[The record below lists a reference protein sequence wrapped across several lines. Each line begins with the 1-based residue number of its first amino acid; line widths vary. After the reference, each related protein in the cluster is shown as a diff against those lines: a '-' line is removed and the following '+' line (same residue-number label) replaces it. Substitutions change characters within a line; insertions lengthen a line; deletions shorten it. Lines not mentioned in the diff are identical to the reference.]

1 MDKAAITTAAQNYLA
16 KGQID
21 LAIAEWKKL
30 LGEKSNEGNIY
41 NIIGDLYLKK
51 NTKKEAIEAF
61 AQAADIFRKDGF
73 TLKAIALYKKILNI
87 SPAEVDALT
96 ALAELNEEKGLTG
109 NAIENFLAAA
119 DIYKKENKTDKALIL
134 YQKILKLAP
143 RSIHLKLRM
152 AELYIAIGL
161 SGEAAGQYADIAAAY
176 IEQEDT
182 DKAEEFYN
190 KAINIAP
197 GHIPSFIGLSRMAEA
212 ANDMKKAFEYIEK
225 ALSLDPE
232 NREVLRQH
240 SRLAIKTGALHN
252 AKRTL
257 LTLLKIEPSDL
268 QAKKL
273 IGGIY
278 LKEGNLEEAWHELMP
293 YIDAALSS
301 EEWDHALEFLG
312 NFKALEPIAVRHRFA
327 RAYKGKGDRRSAV
340 NELRELAKL
349 YADKEQY
356 NGALQACKDIL
367 ELSPDDKEAKIKI
380 GEFKEKLGLIAPAA
394 ALEEEPEVEVVK
406 IHSIEEGA
414 EVIAPAEK
422 AGALSKEEFQTKQA
436 EADFYAQYG
445 FKDQAAKLY
454 ENLLRIEPANSEI
467 KEKLN
472 ALKSPA
478 APEAAP
484 ADLTGAAP
492 ADLTE
497 AEEKVQQAQP
507 QTAIDGDVK
516 DIFKQ
521 FKESF
526 AKSIDDKDSETHYN
540 MGIAYKEMGILE
552 DAIKEFELSLKDPKR
567 ERQSMSMIALCHID
581 LGNYPEAVKG
591 FKKMLS
597 SITPGDETY
606 LDTAYDLATAYMKN
620 REYDNALKLF
630 VEIHT
635 KNPGFRDSAHQ
646 IESLKIT
653 IAKAMAN
660 PKKDRVSYL

>member
-1 MDKAAITTAAQNYLA
+1 MDKAAITTAAQKFLA

-21 LAIAEWKKL
+21 MAIAEWKKL
-30 LGEKSNEGNIY
+30 LGESNEGNVY
-41 NIIGDLYLKK
+41 NVIGDLYLKK
-51 NTKKEAIEAF
+51 NSKKEAIEAF
-61 AQAADIFRKDGF
+61 TKAADIFRKDGF
-73 TLKAIALYKKILNI
+73 TLKAIALYKKILNL
-87 SPAEVDALT
+87 SPSEADALI

-109 NAIENFLAAA
+109 NAIENFLGAAE
-119 DIYKKENKTDKALIL
+119 IYKKENKTDKALNL
-134 YQKILKLAP
+134 YQKTIKLAP

-152 AELYIAIGL
+152 AELYLAIGL
-161 SGEAAGQYADIAAAY
+161 SGEAACQYADIADAY

-182 DKAEEFYN
+182 GKAEEFYL

-197 GHIPSFIGLSRMAEA
+197 DNINSFTGLSRTAEK
-212 ANDMKKAFEYIEK
+212 ANDIKKAFEHIGK
-225 ALSLDPE
+225 ALAFAPE
-232 NREVLRQH
+232 NRELLRRH
-240 SRLAIKTGALHN
+240 AMLAIKAGAPDN

-257 LTLLKIEPSDL
+257 LRLLKIEPSDI

-273 IGGIY
+273 MGSIY

-312 NFKALEPIAVRHRFA
+312 NFKELEPIAVRHRFA
-327 RAYKGKGDRRSAV
+327 RAYKGKGDKKSAV
-340 NELRELAKL
+340 NELRVLAKL
-349 YADKEQY
+349 YADKDQF

-367 ELSPDDKEAKIKI
+367 ELDPDDEEAKTKI
-380 GEFKEKLGLIAPAA
+380 EEYKEKLGLTAPAA
-394 ALEEEPEVEVVK
+394 ALEEETEVEVVK
-406 IHSIEEGA
+406 IHSIEEEA

-422 AGALSKEEFQTKQA
+422 VEALSKEEFQTKKA

-454 ENLLRIEPANSEI
+454 ESLLRIEPDNREI
-467 KEKLN
+467 REKLN

-478 APEAAP
+478 GP
-484 ADLTGAAP
+484 GAAP
-492 ADLTE
+492 ADQTEEEPVDMAEE
-497 AEEKVQQAQP
+497 AEVQPIQP
-507 QTAIDGDVK
+507 QAAIDSDVK

-540 MGIAYKEMGILE
+540 MGIAFKEMGILE
-552 DAIKEFELSLKDPKR
+552 DAIKEFQISLKDPKR
-567 ERQSMSMIALCHID
+567 ERQSMGMIALCHID
-581 LGNYPEAVKG
+581 MGNYPEAVKE
-591 FKKMLS
+591 FEKMINA
-597 SITPGDETY
+597 ITPADEAY

-620 REYDNALKLF
+620 RDYDNALKLF

-635 KNPGFRDSAHQ
+635 KDSGFRDAARH

-653 IAKAMAN
+653 IAKAKAN

>member
-21 LAIAEWKKL
+21 MAIAEWKKL
-30 LGEKSNEGNIY
+30 LGESNEGNIY
-41 NIIGDLYLKK
+41 NTIGDLYLKK
-51 NTKKEAIEAF
+51 NSKKEAVEAF
-61 AQAADIFRKDGF
+61 ANAADIFRKDGF
-73 TLKAIALYKKILNI
+73 TLKAIALYKKILNM
-87 SPAEVDALT
+87 SPSEVDALI

-119 DIYKKENKTDKALIL
+119 DIYKKENKTDKALNL

-152 AELYIAIGL
+152 AELYITIGL

-176 IEQEDT
+176 IEQEDLA
-182 DKAEEFYN
+182 KAEEFYL
-190 KAINIAP
+190 KAINIVP
-197 GHIPSFIGLSRMAEA
+197 DNTPSYIGLSRMAEV

-225 ALSLDPE
+225 ALSFAPE

-240 SRLAIKTGALHN
+240 SRLAIKSGDIDN

-257 LTLLKIEPSDL
+257 LTLLKIEPSDIH
-268 QAKKL
+268 AKKL
-273 IGGIY
+273 IGSIY

-293 YIDAALSS
+293 YIDAALNS

-312 NFKALEPIAVRHRFA
+312 NFKDLEPIAVRHRFA
-327 RAYKGKGDRRSAV
+327 RAYKGKGDKKSAV

-349 YADKEQY
+349 YADKEQF

-367 ELSPDDKEAKIKI
+367 ELKPDDEEVKIKI
-380 GEFKEKLGLIAPAA
+380 EGFKEKLGLAVPAA
-394 ALEEEPEVEVVK
+394 ALDEETEVEVEK
-406 IHSIEEGA
+406 IHSIEEEA
-414 EVIAPAEK
+414 EVVAPAEK
-422 AGALSKEEFQTKQA
+422 VEAISKEEFQTRKA

-454 ENLLRIEPANSEI
+454 EGLLRISPDNSEI

-472 ALKSPA
+472 ALKVPA
-478 APEAAP
+478 KPEAAP
-484 ADLTGAAP
+484 ADLT
-492 ADLTE
+492 
-497 AEEKVQQAQP
+497 EEEVQQVQP
-507 QTAIDGDVK
+507 QTIVDSDVK

-552 DAIKEFELSLKDPKR
+552 DAIKEFQISLKDPKR
-567 ERQSMSMIALCHID
+567 ERQSISMIALCHID
-581 LGNYPEAVKG
+581 MGNYPEAVKE
-591 FKKMLS
+591 FNKIISVMA
-597 SITPGDETY
+597 PDDEAY
-606 LDTAYDLATAYMKN
+606 LDIAYDLATAYMKN
-620 REYDNALKLF
+620 KEYDNALKLF

-635 KNPGFRDSAHQ
+635 KDSGFRDAAQQ

-653 IAKAMAN
+653 IAKAKAN

>member
-1 MDKAAITTAAQNYLA
+1 MDKVAITTAAQKFLA

-21 LAIAEWKKL
+21 MAIAEWEKL
-30 LGEKSNEGNIY
+30 LGESNEGNVY
-41 NIIGDLYLKK
+41 NTIGDLYLKK
-51 NTKKEAIEAF
+51 NSKKEAVEAF
-61 AQAADIFRKDGF
+61 AKAADIFRKDGF

-87 SPAEVDALT
+87 SPSEVDALI

-119 DIYKKENKTDKALIL
+119 EIYKKENKTDKALNL
-134 YQKILKLAP
+134 YQKTIKLAP

-152 AELYIAIGL
+152 SELYIAIGL
-161 SGEAAGQYADIAAAY
+161 SGEAASQCADIAACY
-176 IEQEDT
+176 IEQEDMG
-182 DKAEEFYN
+182 KAEEFYL
-190 KAINIAP
+190 KAINLVPDNIA
-197 GHIPSFIGLSRMAEA
+197 SFIGLSRMAEMS
-212 ANDMKKAFEYIEK
+212 NDMKKAFEYIGK
-225 ALSLDPE
+225 ALSFAPE

-240 SRLAIKTGALHN
+240 SRLAIKTGDIGN

-257 LTLLKIEPSDL
+257 LTLLKIEPSDI

-273 IGGIY
+273 IGSIY
-278 LKEGNLEEAWHELMP
+278 LKEDNLEEAWHELMP

-312 NFKALEPIAVRHRFA
+312 NFKELEPIAVRHRFE
-327 RAYKGKGDRRSAV
+327 RAYKGKGDKKSAV

-349 YADKEQY
+349 YADKEQF
-356 NGALQACKDIL
+356 NGSLQACKDIL
-367 ELSPDDKEAKIKI
+367 ELIPDDEEAKIKI
-380 GEFKEKLGLIAPAA
+380 AEFKEKLGLAAPAA
-394 ALEEEPEVEVVK
+394 ALEEETEVEVVK
-406 IHSIEEGA
+406 IHSIKEEA
-414 EVIAPAEK
+414 EAIDPAEK
-422 AGALSKEEFQTKQA
+422 VEALSKEEFQTKKA

-454 ENLLRIEPANSEI
+454 ENLLRISPDNGEI

-478 APEAAP
+478 KPEAAP
-484 ADLTGAAP
+484 ADLTE
-492 ADLTE
+492 TE
-497 AEEKVQQAQP
+497 AEEEVQEIQP
-507 QTAIDGDVK
+507 QTIVDSDVK

-552 DAIKEFELSLKDPKR
+552 DAIKEFQISLKDPKR
-567 ERQSMSMIALCHID
+567 ERQSISMIALCHID
-581 LGNYPEAVKG
+581 MGNYPEAVKE
-591 FKKMLS
+591 FNNIISAMA
-597 SITPGDETY
+597 PDDEAY
-606 LDTAYDLATAYMKN
+606 LDTAYDLAIAYMKN

-635 KNPGFRDSAHQ
+635 KDSGFRDAAQH

-653 IAKAMAN
+653 IAKAKAN